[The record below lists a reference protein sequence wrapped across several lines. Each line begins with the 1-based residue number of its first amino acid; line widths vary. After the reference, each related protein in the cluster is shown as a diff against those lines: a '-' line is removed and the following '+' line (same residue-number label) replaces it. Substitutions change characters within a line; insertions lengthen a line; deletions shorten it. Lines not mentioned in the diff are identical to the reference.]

1 MYNLSDPC
9 QAPEFLLSQ
18 AAWRTMEAL
27 ADEGKLRC
35 IGLQDASIEQLA
47 EVMGSARILPVI
59 NSVEVQPSNRN
70 DAVLAF
76 CRSQVRRQ
84 NI

>member
-1 MYNLSDPC
+1 MYTLRVIH
-9 QAPEFLLSQ
+9 AKRLKLLPSQ
-18 AAWRTMEAL
+18 AAWTTMEAL

-59 NSVEVQPSNRN
+59 NSVEVHPGNRN
-70 DAVLAF
+70 DALLAF
-76 CRSQVRRQ
+76 CRCQVR
-84 NI
+84 